1 MEYVNF
7 PIVALGAALVC
18 LIGVT
23 LYAISQR
30 AGLRNRD
37 EQLAVARAQ
46 AYAMLELSQ
55 AGVLFL
61 DREHKLMGE
70 ASAAAPELLGHT
82 CGAGTAFVQVIAEL
96 VDVKLRRETVA
107 YLESM
112 WKAEPSATVDATQN
126 PLARVHSGSRHLGI
140 RFARMVLDGR
150 VHHIIVSIE
159 RIAAPRI
166 VPHTIEVPALNE
178 ETFAKRLAGETGS
191 RPALVVDTPAAA
203 GSGPE
208 TGAAEQFAI
217 PPYIAAEPPAPAVVA
232 SVPPPAAPA
241 PVPAS
246 VAIAIPGPSITA
258 SHELPLAA
266 LDITDDS
273 LPMIKVSAPLS
284 PVSSVPAAA
293 PVAPAPAAEK
303 SPTNENFILSLPPLE
318 PVPQDAPLPQA
329 TLAPMPVGSPEISPD
344 LATTITSPETA
355 REAVR
360 KGPIEPDPSAII
372 DPPDPRLS
380 EVLKEIMH
388 VETSRLDNFLGE
400 ARDKAGQLRA
410 ILKLPA
416 RDPQAFRE
424 KLVLILELI
433 RGIHARAKRMPLQ
446 SVCDRADRFE
456 EALGKLRDKQ
466 TLSGNDFLPLAVKLD
481 DLLSHLAIQ
490 GEVLTRLR
498 EWRVQNGLS
507 NSVSIDTTQRSTT
520 MTGTTIRQPKLRKPG
535 EDPHPGSE
543 TQKAK
548 RLSDLSQDSLEEM
561 AQFLADMYSKR
572 VSLVCVGLEDV
583 PGSYRKTVEKI
594 LGQLI
599 HNAIRHGVETPA
611 DRVVQDKP
619 EIGTVAVQ
627 FLRAGA
633 DGYQLSVQD
642 DGRGLD
648 HDKIR
653 AEAVRQGVFSAEV
666 AAKMDPRKLA
676 SLIFRPGFTTA
687 GEGVRGIGMDVVRD
701 LVNKAGGKVGIAT
714 KPGEY
719 TRIRVALPH
728 EKNASGAAVA

>member
-1 MEYVNF
+1 MEYVTF
-7 PIVALGAALVC
+7 PIVALGAALIC

-23 LYAISQR
+23 IYAISQR

-96 VDVKLRRETVA
+96 VDVKVRRETVA
-107 YLESM
+107 FLESM
-112 WKAEPSATVDATQN
+112 WKAEPSTTVDATQN

-140 RFARMVLDGR
+140 RFSRMVLDGR

-178 ETFAKRLAGETGS
+178 DTFAKRLAGETGT
-191 RPALVVDTPAAA
+191 RPALVVDAPVAST
-203 GSGPE
+203 GPE
-208 TGAAEQFAI
+208 TVS
-217 PPYIAAEPPAPAVVA
+217 IAPPALPA
-232 SVPPPAAPA
+232 PAPA
-241 PVPAS
+241 PVVIPPMPAS
-246 VAIAIPGPSITA
+246 VR
-258 SHELPLAA
+258 ELPMAA

-273 LPMIKVSAPLS
+273 LPMISASSPLP
-284 PVSSVPAAA
+284 PVSLAPAAA
-293 PVAPAPAAEK
+293 PVALAPAAAK
-303 SPTNENFILSLPPLE
+303 SATNENFILSLPPLE
-318 PVPQDAPLPQA
+318 PLPALGPLPQA

-360 KGPIEPDPSAII
+360 QGPIEPDPSSII

-446 SVCDRADRFE
+446 SVCDRAERFE
-456 EALGKLRDKQ
+456 AR
-466 TLSGNDFLPLAVKLD
+466 
-481 DLLSHLAIQ
+481 
-490 GEVLTRLR
+490 GETRR
-498 EWRVQNGLS
+498 PAE
-507 NSVSIDTTQRSTT
+507 
-520 MTGTTIRQPKLRKPG
+520 PPG
-535 EDPHPGSE
+535 HPGRGPDPP
-543 TQKAK
+543 A
-548 RLSDLSQDSLEEM
+548 RLAHAEWPLRFAVHRHHAAFGHHDGHDDPP
-561 AQFLADMYSKR
+561 AQAQ
-572 VSLVCVGLEDV
+572 E
-583 PGSYRKTVEKI
+583 
-594 LGQLI
+594 
-599 HNAIRHGVETPA
+599 
-611 DRVVQDKP
+611 
-619 EIGTVAVQ
+619 
-627 FLRAGA
+627 AG
-633 DGYQLSVQD
+633 
-642 DGRGLD
+642 
-648 HDKIR
+648 
-653 AEAVRQGVFSAEV
+653 
-666 AAKMDPRKLA
+666 
-676 SLIFRPGFTTA
+676 
-687 GEGVRGIGMDVVRD
+687 
-701 LVNKAGGKVGIAT
+701 
-714 KPGEY
+714 
-719 TRIRVALPH
+719 
-728 EKNASGAAVA
+728 

>member
-7 PIVALGAALVC
+7 PIVALGAALIC

-23 LYAISQR
+23 IYAISQR

-96 VDVKLRRETVA
+96 VDVKIRRETVA
-107 YLESM
+107 FLESM
-112 WKAEPSATVDATQN
+112 WKAEPSTTVDATQN

-140 RFARMVLDGR
+140 RFSRMVLDGR

-178 ETFAKRLAGETGS
+178 DTFAKRLAGETGT
-191 RPALVVDTPAAA
+191 RPALVVDAPEATT
-203 GSGPE
+203 GPE
-208 TGAAEQFAI
+208 TGAAEQFAVPAMI
-217 PPYIAAEPPAPAVVA
+217 P
-232 SVPPPAAPA
+232 SPPPAAVAVSIAPPAPPALPALA
-241 PVPAS
+241 PVPAPAA
-246 VAIAIPGPSITA
+246 VEVPQMRATV
-258 SHELPLAA
+258 HELPLAA

-273 LPMIKVSAPLS
+273 LPVIKVSSPLP
-284 PVSSVPAAA
+284 PVSS
-293 PVAPAPAAEK
+293 APAAEK
-303 SPTNENFILSLPPLE
+303 SPTNENFILSLPPIE
-318 PVPQDAPLPQA
+318 PPPQA
-329 TLAPMPVGSPEISPD
+329 TLTPMPVGSPEISPN
-344 LATTITSPETA
+344 LATTITSTETA

-360 KGPIEPDPSAII
+360 RGPIEPDPSSII

-380 EVLKEIMH
+380 EVLREIMR
-388 VETSRLDNFLGE
+388 VERSRLDNFLGE

-446 SVCDRADRFE
+446 SVCDRAERFE
-456 EALGKLRDKQ
+456 EALGNLRDKQ

-481 DLLSHLAIQ
+481 DLLSHMAIQ
-490 GEVLTRLR
+490 AEVLTRLR
-498 EWRVQNGLS
+498 EWRTQNGLS
-507 NSVSIDTTQRSTT
+507 DSLAIDTTQRSAT
-520 MTGTTIRQPKLRKPG
+520 MTGTTIRQPRLKKPG
-535 EDPHPGSE
+535 EDPQPGSE

-583 PGSYRKTVEKI
+583 PGHYRRTVEKI

-599 HNAIRHGVETPA
+599 HNAVRHGVEPPA
-611 DRVVQDKP
+611 DRVVLDKP

-627 FLRAGA
+627 FLRVGA

-653 AEAVRQGVFSAEV
+653 AEAVRQGVLSADA

-728 EKNASGAAVA
+728 EKNATGAAVA